1 MVQHFLRSLVP
12 CARVA
17 ALLGAALTAAAQ
29 TPSDSA
35 AKGSADTAIGSARRD
50 PLDPKAIV
58 PKVSYNSA
66 FTQYRG
72 LGDDKPISWRE
83 ANDTV
88 TRIGGWRVYARE
100 AQQPDSTPAPT
111 PAPATKPVEQAPAA
125 PPTDRAKSL
134 PAAPTGPAGHPGHTG
149 PKTP

>member
-1 MVQHFLRSLVP
+1 MRHHFLRSIVP
-12 CARVA
+12 CARLA

-29 TPSDSA
+29 APA
-35 AKGSADTAIGSARRD
+35 HTAPGTARRD

-58 PKVSYNSA
+58 PKVSYSSP
-66 FTQYRG
+66 FTQYRS

-100 AQQPDSTPAPT
+100 AQQPDATPP
-111 PAPATKPVEQAPAA
+111 PAA
-125 PPTDRAKSL
+125 ALPTDPAKRL
-134 PAAPTGPAGHPGHTG
+134 PAATPGPSGSGEH
-149 PKTP
+149 KTP

>member
-1 MVQHFLRSLVP
+1 MVQHFLRSLMP

-17 ALLGAALTAAAQ
+17 ALLCAALTAAAQ
-29 TPSDSA
+29 PLADTTAKA
-35 AKGSADTAIGSARRD
+35 AADTAPLTARRD

-66 FTQYRG
+66 FTQYRS
-72 LGDDKPISWRE
+72 LGNDKPISWRE

-100 AQQPDSTPAPT
+100 AQQPDATPT
-111 PAPATKPVEQAPAA
+111 PAMKPGEQPPA
-125 PPTDRAKSL
+125 
-134 PAAPTGPAGHPGHTG
+134 AAPTHQLKPGPPGHSGHTG